1 MSCWNAGVLGSRE
14 PAASLPP
21 TPTPPYSIAPLSL
34 AHSARLINPVRRAR
48 IKSGCASGRR
58 FGHCAEFRVCAAPL
72 VVAGAV
78 VLLLLSPLAIPL
90 LPVLLVYWYREKR
103 AGRPLS
109 LRWRFGNESAEL
121 PESPER
127 SAPEEN
133 AEALPRGER
142 L

>member
-1 MSCWNAGVLGSRE
+1 MGE
-14 PAASLPP
+14 AASLRRASGLLPHSI
-21 TPTPPYSIAPLSL
+21 TPLLL
-34 AHSARLINPVRRAR
+34 AFNARLINPVRRAR
-48 IKSGCASGRR
+48 IKSECASRCR
-58 FGHCAEFRVCAAPL
+58 HGHCAEFRVCAAPI

-109 LRWRFGNESAEL
+109 LRWRFGNESEER
-121 PESPER
+121 PESSER
-127 SAPEEN
+127 SAPEERT
-133 AEALPRGER
+133 EPRPRDER